1 MQDILNMALP
11 QWELLPDIGLYMDQV
26 ITLMDRTFSPA
37 LPKGEMTKSMV
48 NNYVKVGMI
57 PRPVGKKYDREHL
70 AMLLMIC
77 VFKQALSMESISRL
91 LGFLCERDVR
101 TGYDQ
106 FCAIIRRIEESA
118 KGGAY
123 IEQMSSANTVLL
135 DKTGTVTEGKPEVV
149 SMVVL
154 DDEMD
159 EREMALR
166 SGVMAALCTIHT
178 CRLLEKE
185 RA

>member
-1 MQDILNMALP
+1 MEQEIQALELP
-11 QWELLPDIGLYMDQV
+11 EWEILPDIGLYMDQV
-26 ITLMDRTFSPA
+26 VTLMDRTFSPT

-57 PRPVGKKYDREHL
+57 PRPTGKKYDRDHL
-70 AMLLMIC
+70 AMLIMIG
-77 VFKQALSMESISRL
+77 VLKQALSMESISRL

-118 KGGAY
+118 KGGC
-123 IEQMSSANTVLL
+123 IELFG
-135 DKTGTVTEGKPEVV
+135 DG
-149 SMVVL
+149 
-154 DDEMD
+154 MD

>member
-1 MQDILNMALP
+1 MEQEIQALELP
-11 QWELLPDIGLYMDQV
+11 VWEILPDIGLYMDQV
-26 ITLMDRTFSPA
+26 VTLMDRTFSPT

-57 PRPVGKKYDREHL
+57 PRPTGKKYDRDHL
-70 AMLLMIC
+70 AMLIMIG
-77 VFKQALSMESISRL
+77 VLKQALSMESISRL

-118 KGGAY
+118 KGGR
-123 IEQMSSANTVLL
+123 IELF
-135 DKTGTVTEGKPEVV
+135 G
-149 SMVVL
+149 
-154 DDEMD
+154 DEMD

>member
-1 MQDILNMALP
+1 MEQEIQALELP
-11 QWELLPDIGLYMDQV
+11 AWEILPDIGLYMDQV
-26 ITLMDRTFSPA
+26 VTLMDRTFSPT

-57 PRPVGKKYDREHL
+57 PRPTGKKYDRDHL
-70 AMLLMIC
+70 AMLIMIG
-77 VFKQALSMESISRL
+77 VLKQALSMESISRL

-118 KGGAY
+118 KGGR
-123 IEQMSSANTVLL
+123 IELF
-135 DKTGTVTEGKPEVV
+135 G
-149 SMVVL
+149 
-154 DDEMD
+154 DEMD

>member
-91 LGFLCERDVR
+91 LSFLCERDVR

-118 KGGAY
+118 KGGR
-123 IEQMSSANTVLL
+123 IELFG
-135 DKTGTVTEGKPEVV
+135 DG
-149 SMVVL
+149 
-154 DDEMD
+154 MD
-159 EREMALR
+159 EREMSLR

>member
-70 AMLLMIC
+70 ALLMMIC
-77 VFKQALSMESISRL
+77 VFKQALSNSARSSERSRNPQRA
-91 LGFLCERDVR
+91 GTSSCSGTRW
-101 TGYDQ
+101 T
-106 FCAIIRRIEESA
+106 SA
-118 KGGAY
+118 RWR
-123 IEQMSSANTVLL
+123 SA
-135 DKTGTVTEGKPEVV
+135 
-149 SMVVL
+149 
-154 DDEMD
+154 
-159 EREMALR
+159 
-166 SGVMAALCTIHT
+166 
-178 CRLLEKE
+178 

>member
-77 VFKQALSMESISRL
+77 VFKQALSME
-91 LGFLCERDVR
+91 G
-101 TGYDQ
+101 G
-106 FCAIIRRIEESA
+106 RIELF
-118 KGGAY
+118 GDG
-123 IEQMSSANTVLL
+123 
-135 DKTGTVTEGKPEVV
+135 
-149 SMVVL
+149 
-154 DDEMD
+154 MD
-159 EREMALR
+159 ECEMALR

>member
-1 MQDILNMALP
+1 
-11 QWELLPDIGLYMDQV
+11 
-26 ITLMDRTFSPA
+26 
-37 LPKGEMTKSMV
+37 MTKSMV

-118 KGGAY
+118 KGGR
-123 IEQMSSANTVLL
+123 IELF
-135 DKTGTVTEGKPEVV
+135 G
-149 SMVVL
+149 
-154 DDEMD
+154 DEMD

>member
-118 KGGAY
+118 KGGR
-123 IEQMSSANTVLL
+123 IELF
-135 DKTGTVTEGKPEVV
+135 G
-149 SMVVL
+149 
-154 DDEMD
+154 DEMD
-159 EREMALR
+159 ERDGGAVHHTHLQ
-166 SGVMAALCTIHT
+166 AAGKGARIRRETRMKRVYAVIGI
-178 CRLLEKE
+178 E
-185 RA
+185 

>member
-1 MQDILNMALP
+1 MRSERAAKEGKRMEREEIVNIDLP

-91 LGFLCERDVR
+91 LGF
-101 TGYDQ
+101 DQ

-118 KGGAY
+118 KGGR
-123 IEQMSSANTVLL
+123 IELF
-135 DKTGTVTEGKPEVV
+135 G
-149 SMVVL
+149 
-154 DDEMD
+154 DEMD

>member
-1 MQDILNMALP
+1 MLTLAVCAVSVAGFAVGQRIL
-11 QWELLPDIGLYMDQV
+11 GRVCLYDAARYGGV
-26 ITLMDRTFSPA
+26 R
-37 LPKGEMTKSMV
+37 
-48 NNYVKVGMI
+48 
-57 PRPVGKKYDREHL
+57 L
-70 AMLLMIC
+70 ASFLDADMPGTIQ
-77 VFKQALSMESISRL
+77 QALGMESISRL

-118 KGGAY
+118 KGGC
-123 IEQMSSANTVLL
+123 IELF
-135 DKTGTVTEGKPEVV
+135 G
-149 SMVVL
+149 
-154 DDEMD
+154 DEMD